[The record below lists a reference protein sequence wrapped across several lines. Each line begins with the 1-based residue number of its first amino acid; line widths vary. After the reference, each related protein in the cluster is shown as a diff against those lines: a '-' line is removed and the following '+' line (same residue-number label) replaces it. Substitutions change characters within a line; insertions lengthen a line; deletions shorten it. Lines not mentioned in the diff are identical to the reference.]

1 MLDITVEGLGL
12 QCIYVT
18 TLSDGDL
25 PAQER
30 DFLAS
35 MRDMTRGKPLRGF
48 SSDWTYLKQ
57 QLIEPAPVYNDTDG
71 YSGMVKIV
79 GTQSRGDKLTTYF
92 EFKVRGVEIEG
103 DSSQFGVDVQFPWE
117 DRPRRDHN
125 KWVSVQNFFIDTF
138 PVTQAQY
145 AEYV

>member
-1 MLDITVEGLGL
+1 MYTLVNRKNEEKTVNGFRLFGMRAKSAYSCYTGETLKLYDSAGHLMLDITVEGLGL

-18 TLSDGDL
+18 MLSDGDL

-30 DFLAS
+30 DFLAF

-71 YSGMVKIV
+71 YAGMVKIV
-79 GTQSRGDKLTTYF
+79 GT
-92 EFKVRGVEIEG
+92 
-103 DSSQFGVDVQFPWE
+103 
-117 DRPRRDHN
+117 
-125 KWVSVQNFFIDTF
+125 
-138 PVTQAQY
+138 
-145 AEYV
+145 